1 MRNICQDIVSRTAIV
16 AVAILCGSPAVGQT
30 ETDLKLGVDGVG
42 TVGSADFDLASLRA
56 IQPEF
61 QWEQSER
68 QTESGPQ
75 TTMVASRD
83 GTPVMNVMGDDRK
96 RVTQIEIVNRD
107 VESWLG
113 PKVGDLYQ
121 PLRHNH
127 QLADCEAG
135 TEHRSGEVLCMAA
148 ETARITYVFSG
159 RWNGP
164 DGQLPPETLL
174 DHWTMS
180 EMIWAANTT
189 LQKPTQT
196 VSSPSFDCADT
207 FGSIEAMICD
217 DPELMTLD
225 RRLNALYAQKIET
238 IDADEALPIRAFQR
252 GWIKARNDCFKA
264 DDPRQCVVD
273 IYSDRIAEL
282 SASLPHQFEGTSWR
296 VVRIAGDH
304 VPQSIDVNV
313 TFGADGNLNGASGCN
328 RYFAPYAIEN
338 QDVQIGQI
346 GGTRKI
352 CPEPEMVAERR
363 FLDAL
368 SKVNGWAK
376 QNIDLVLYGT
386 GAELT
391 LRRQ

>member
-1 MRNICQDIVSRTAIV
+1 MRNICQNIVSRTAVV
-16 AVAILCGSPAVGQT
+16 ALAVLCGSPAVSQT
-30 ETDLKLGVDGVG
+30 GTDLKLGLDGVG
-42 TVGSADFDLASLRA
+42 ALGTADFDLASLRA

-61 QWEQSER
+61 QWEKSEL

-83 GTPVMNVMGDDRK
+83 RTSVMDVLGDGNG
-96 RVTQIEIVNRD
+96 RVTQIEIVD
-107 VESWLG
+107 PDIESWLG

-121 PLRHNH
+121 PLRHNL

-135 TEHRSGEVLCMAA
+135 TEHRSGDVLCKAA

-174 DHWTMS
+174 DHWPMS
-180 EMIWAANTT
+180 EMIWLADMS
-189 LQKPTQT
+189 PQT
-196 VSSPSFDCADT
+196 PAQPSSSPSFDCADT

-217 DPELMTLD
+217 DPALMALD
-225 RRLNALYAQKIET
+225 RRLNALYAQKIEA

-264 DDPRQCVVD
+264 NDPRQCVVD
-273 IYSDRIAEL
+273 IYNDRIAEL

-363 FLDAL
+363 FLAAL

-376 QNIDLVLYGT
+376 QNTELVLYGS